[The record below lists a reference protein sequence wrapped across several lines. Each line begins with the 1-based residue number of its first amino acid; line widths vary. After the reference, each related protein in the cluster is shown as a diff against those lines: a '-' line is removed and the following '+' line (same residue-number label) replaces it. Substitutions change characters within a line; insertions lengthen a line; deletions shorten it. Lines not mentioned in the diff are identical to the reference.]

1 VCIGVLVRQAVLKYW
16 WCRSTKADLGKSVR
30 AVVNGFAIAR
40 FVLLT
45 EGWATEGGACGS
57 AVDEELDGVDVGGV
71 VGGEEENC
79 FC

>member
-1 VCIGVLVRQAVLKYW
+1 VFIGVLARPVGLKCW

-30 AVVNGFAIAR
+30 AIVNGFAIAR
-40 FVLLT
+40 FALLT
-45 EGWATEGGACGS
+45 EGWATEGGACRS

-71 VGGEEENC
+71 IGGEEENC